1 MKNRVVTI
9 TEYGRLYAGADYEG
23 VKVTK
28 KDIEEL
34 KTFIDEGNSV
44 YDEVVDSSINSF
56 LRPIRLGVQANNYV
70 GVLQTKS
77 GLTIEI
83 LPKIHGKNEVSKKD
97 NDVRKLFLKMLGSVK
112 NIEGRTFSMAHLDTA
127 NTNLFEVFIR
137 MFLGE
142 VDSIVKQGLKSAY
155 IGVEENEAFLKGKL
169 LMKQQIQHNLVNKA
183 RFYNH
188 HDEFRI
194 NCPENRLIRTA
205 LEYLLHISSDFNNQ
219 RLIREQLIYFNQ
231 VTILNNV
238 EQGFQ
243 QIKLGRNFQYYTQTL
258 RWCEIILAKQSFT
271 SFKGSSMAFALLFP
285 MDKIFEGYVSDLVSK
300 TLSDKMF
307 RLQDRKIWLF
317 DEHGKQSS
325 SYRLRPD
332 IVIRSDETT
341 VIADTKWKVLKADGP
356 AQADLYQMYAY
367 HTRYSHKGENVQKVV
382 LLYPYSKEFISTEFH
397 SLTDMPNSNGV
408 LIDVRYLDLFGDV
421 ERQIKGIFENKMQPL
436 KVVNVNF

>member
-9 TEYGRLYAGADYEG
+9 TEFGRLYADTVYEG

-34 KTFIDEGNSV
+34 KTFIDEGNTV
-44 YDEVVDSSINSF
+44 YDDEADSSLDNF

-83 LPKIHGKNEVSKKD
+83 LPKIHGKHEASKKD
-97 NDVRKLFLKMLGSVK
+97 NDVRKLFLKMLGVVK
-112 NIEGRTFSMAHLDTA
+112 DIDGRIFTMAHLDTA

-142 VDSIVKQGLKSAY
+142 VDSIIKKGLKSAY
-155 IGVEENEAFLKGKL
+155 IGVEANEAFLKGKL

-183 RFYNH
+183 RFYNN
-188 HDEFRI
+188 HDEFMI

-205 LEYLLHISSDFNNQ
+205 LEYLLRISSDFNNQ
-219 RLIREQLIYFNQ
+219 RLIREQLMHFNQ
-231 VTILNNV
+231 VTIRHNV

-243 QIKLGRNFQYYTQTL
+243 KVKLGRNFQYYAQTL
-258 RWCEIILAKQSFT
+258 QWCEIILAKKSFT

-285 MDKIFEGYVSDLVSK
+285 MDKIFEAYVSDSVSK
-300 TLSDKMF
+300 TLSDYDVS
-307 RLQDRKIWLF
+307 LQDRKIWLF

-367 HTRYSHKGENVQKVV
+367 HTRYSHKGEKVQKVV
-382 LLYPYSKEFISTEFH
+382 LIYPYSKEFMPTEFH
-397 SLTDMPNSNGV
+397 SLTDIPDTNGV
-408 LIDVRYLDLFGDV
+408 QIDVRYIDLYGDV
-421 ERQIKGIFENKMQPL
+421 EGQIKWIFEK
-436 KVVNVNF
+436 

>member
-1 MKNRVVTI
+1 MKNRIVTI
-9 TEYGRLYAGADYEG
+9 TEFGRLYANTDYEG
-23 VKVTK
+23 VKVSK

-34 KTFIDEGNSV
+34 KTFIVEGNTV
-44 YDEVVDSSINSF
+44 YDEEVDSSINSF

-70 GVLQTKS
+70 GVLQTNS

-83 LPKIHGKNEVSKKD
+83 LPKIHDKHEVSKKD
-97 NDVRKLFLKMLGSVK
+97 NDVRKLFLKMLGAVK
-112 NIEGRTFSMAHLDTA
+112 NIDGRTFSMAHLDTA

-142 VDSIVKQGLKSAY
+142 VDSIIKQGLKSAY

-183 RFYNH
+183 RFYNNY
-188 HDEFRI
+188 DEFMI

-231 VTILNNV
+231 VTILHNV
-238 EQGFQ
+238 DQGFQ
-243 QIKLGRNFQYYTQTL
+243 RIKLGRNFQYYTQAL
-258 RWCEIILAKQSFT
+258 QWCEIILEKQSFT

-285 MDKIFEGYVSDLVSK
+285 MDKIFEAYVSDLVSK
-300 TLSDKMF
+300 TLSDYNVS
-307 RLQDRKIWLF
+307 LQDRKIWLF
-317 DEHGKQSS
+317 DEHGKQNS

-332 IVIRSDETT
+332 IVIRSDEST
-341 VIADTKWKVLKADGP
+341 VIADTKWKILKADGP

-367 HTRYSHKGENVQKVV
+367 HTRYTHKGEKVQKVV
-382 LLYPYSKEFISTEFH
+382 LIYPYSKDFLPTEFH
-397 SLTDMPNSNGV
+397 SLTDIPDTTGV
-408 LIDVRYLDLFGDV
+408 KIDVQYLDLYGDV
-421 ERQIKGIFENKMQPL
+421 EGQIKRILIGQFTS
-436 KVVNVNF
+436 

>member
-9 TEYGRLYAGADYEG
+9 TEFGRLYAGTTYEG
-23 VKVTK
+23 VRVTK

-34 KTFIDEGNSV
+34 KTFIDEGNTV
-44 YDEVVDSSINSF
+44 YDEGADSSIDNF

-83 LPKIHGKNEVSKKD
+83 LPKIHGKNVANKKD
-97 NDVRKLFLKMLGSVK
+97 NDVRKLFLKMLGAVK
-112 NIEGRTFSMAHLDTA
+112 NIDGRTFSMAYLDTD

-142 VDSIVKQGLKSAY
+142 VDSVIKQGLKSAY

-188 HDEFRI
+188 HDEFMI

-231 VTILNNV
+231 VTILHNV
-238 EQGFQ
+238 DQTFQ
-243 QIKLGRNFQYYTQTL
+243 RIKLGRNFQYYTQAL
-258 RWCEIILAKQSFT
+258 QWCEIILAKQSFT
-271 SFKGSSMAFALLFP
+271 SFKGSNMAFALLFP
-285 MDKIFEGYVSDLVSK
+285 MDKIFEAYVSDMVSK
-300 TLSDKMF
+300 TLNDCNVS
-307 RLQDRKIWLF
+307 LQDRKIWLF

-332 IVIRSDETT
+332 IVIRSEEIT

-367 HTRYSHKGENVQKVV
+367 HTRYSHKGEKVQKVV
-382 LLYPYSKEFISTEFH
+382 LIYPYSKEFLPTEFH
-397 SLTDMPNSNGV
+397 SLTDMPDTNSV
-408 LIDVRYLDLFGDV
+408 QIDVRYLDLYGDV
-421 ERQIKGIFENKMQPL
+421 EGQIKRMLIGQFTS
-436 KVVNVNF
+436 